1 MTSLIIDTD
10 PGVDD
15 AFAIA
20 LACASPE
27 VDLLAVTTVF
37 GNASL
42 DTTTRNAL
50 RVLALCGR
58 EDVPV
63 ARGAARPLVY
73 PQEHE
78 AELVHG
84 NDGLSGRASSL
95 PSSGAAVSELDAV
108 GLMAQ
113 VLRDATEPVTIVP
126 IGPLTNI
133 ALLLAA
139 YPSLHPKIDRL
150 VVMGGALDGGNT
162 TAVAEFNLWSDP
174 EAARRVLVEER
185 LPTVLVPIDLTFRCR
200 VDRPWLDRLESSGA
214 RGAALVGLTPDY
226 VAHYTT
232 FFGEE
237 CTILHDAVAVAE
249 AIRPGLLRTTTYPVE
264 VDCTP
269 GPGRGALI
277 ADRRRA
283 EIIATFGSPLARALD
298 IGLDTD
304 VDEVRDLLLSR
315 LSGREEPA
323 GRR

>member
-27 VDLLAVTTVF
+27 VELLAVTTVF

-95 PSSGAAVSELDAV
+95 PAGAAVESEVDAV
-108 GLMAQ
+108 GLMASI
-113 VLRDATEPVTIVP
+113 LRDAEEPVTIVP

-133 ALLLAA
+133 ALLLAS
-139 YPSLHPKIDRL
+139 YPSLHHKIERL
-150 VVMGGALDGGNT
+150 VIMGGGIAGGNT

-185 LPTVLVPIDLTFRCR
+185 VPTVLVPVDLTFQCR
-200 VDRPWLDRLESSGA
+200 VDRPWLDALAASGP
-214 RGAALVGLTPDY
+214 RGATLVSLTADY
-226 VAHYTT
+226 VAHYTK

-237 CTILHDAVAVAE
+237 YTILHDAVCVAE
-249 AIRPGLLRTTTYPVE
+249 AIQPGLLSTTPYPVE
-264 VDCTP
+264 VDCGP
-269 GPGRGALI
+269 GPSRGALI
-277 ADRRRA
+277 ADRRRP
-283 EIIATFGSPLARALD
+283 EIIEVFGSPLARAVD
-298 IGLDTD
+298 IALSTD
-304 VDEVRDLLLSR
+304 VDAVRSLLLTR
-315 LSGREEPA
+315 LSA
-323 GRR
+323 

>member
-1 MTSLIIDTD
+1 VTSLIIDTD

-27 VDLLAVTTVF
+27 VELLGVTTVF
-37 GNASL
+37 GNAGL

-73 PQEHE
+73 PQVHE

-84 NDGLSGRASSL
+84 NDGLSGRAATLPESSV
-95 PSSGAAVSELDAV
+95 GVSELDAV

-113 VLRDATEPVTIVP
+113 LLRDAPEPVTIVP
-126 IGPLTNI
+126 IGPLTNV

-139 YPSLHPKIDRL
+139 YPSLHPKIARL
-150 VVMGGALDGGNT
+150 VIMGGGLGGGNT

-185 LPTVLVPIDLTFRCR
+185 LPTVLVPIDLTIRCR
-200 VDRPWLDRLESSGA
+200 VDRRWLSRLESSGR
-214 RGAALVGLTPDY
+214 RGATLVSLTADY
-226 VAHYTT
+226 IAHYTK

-249 AIRPGLLRTTTYPVE
+249 AIAPGLLHPTTYPVE
-264 VDCTP
+264 VDCAP
-269 GPGRGALI
+269 GPSRGALI

-283 EIIATFGSPLARALD
+283 EIIETFGSPLARAVDIALD
-298 IGLDTD
+298 AD
-304 VDEVRDLLLSR
+304 VDEVRDFLLSR
-315 LSGREEPA
+315 LA
-323 GRR
+323 G

>member
-15 AFAIA
+15 AFALA

-42 DTTTRNAL
+42 DITTRNAL

-58 EDVPV
+58 PDVPV
-63 ARGAARPLVY
+63 ARGAARPLIY
-73 PQEHE
+73 PQVHE
-78 AELVHG
+78 ARMVHG
-84 NDGLSGRASSL
+84 DDGLSGRAESL
-95 PSSGAAVSELDAV
+95 PDNGSTAAPVDAV
-108 GLMAQ
+108 ELMAS
-113 VLRDATEPVTIVP
+113 VLRSATAPVTIVP

-139 YPSLHPKIDRL
+139 YPSLAPRIDRL
-150 VVMGGALDGGNT
+150 VIMGGAVDGGNT

-185 LPTVLVPIDLTFRCR
+185 IPTVLVTTDLTFQCR
-200 VDRPWLDRLESSGA
+200 VDRPWLDRLASSGE
-214 RGAALVGLTPDY
+214 RGATLVSLTTDY
-226 VAHYTT
+226 VAHYTA

-249 AIRPGLLRTTTYPVE
+249 AIAPGLLTTTTYPIE
-264 VDCTP
+264 VDCTF
-269 GPGRGALI
+269 GPSRGALVV
-277 ADRRRA
+277 DRRTP
-283 EIIATFGSPLARALD
+283 EIRATFGSPLARDLPLALAAD
-298 IGLDTD
+298 IAG
-304 VDEVRDLLLSR
+304 VRDFLLTR
-315 LSGREEPA
+315 LSG
-323 GRR
+323 